1 MTNRPSIPQSAIDD
15 VNARTD
21 LVELVDKSSVK
32 LVKSG
37 HEWIGLCPFHSE
49 RTPSFTVRP
58 DKGFVHCF
66 GCGAHENAIGYQMRV
81 YGQTFIEAIKDL
93 AWKAGVDLTEYVGRA
108 EKPAHKPKPKI
119 ASRADEKD
127 RVSETEKRRKRGHAL
142 WQRGLPI
149 ADTEAEEYLANYRG
163 IDRAL
168 FLHNGV
174 HRFVPDYEFWYR
186 ARDAK
191 KSEAIWTGPALLS
204 VMQYIDDRF
213 AACHVTCIDLDQPKG
228 RLKLYAPDD
237 SRELNTKRVMGDP
250 SKAAI
255 RLGKPAF
262 KMVGGEGLETT
273 YSGMMVSGLSGWCSY
288 SLDNLVGACLMDAKG
303 DRHPTDGRRKLPS
316 VVPDMSRPGMVWP
329 RECHE
334 RIFLGDGDTKDIYM
348 LKAKLE
354 RGCRRAA
361 VEGRVG
367 RIAMSRPG
375 TDFNSMIL
383 GAA

>member
-1 MTNRPSIPQSAIDD
+1 MTYRPSIPQSAIDD

-21 LVELVDKSSVK
+21 LVELVSDSSVK

-37 HEWIGLCPFHSE
+37 REWMGLCPFHSE

-58 DKGFVHCF
+58 DKGFCHCF
-66 GCGAHENAIGYQMRV
+66 GCGAHETAIGYQMRV

-93 AWKAGVDLTEYVGRA
+93 AWRAGVDLTDYVGRA

-127 RVSETEKRRKRGHAL
+127 RETETNKRRLRGHAL
-142 WQRGLPI
+142 WKKGV
-149 ADTEAEEYLANYRG
+149 AVEGTAAEEYLANYRG
-163 IDRAL
+163 IDWGL
-168 FLHNGV
+168 FLQSPV

-186 ARDAK
+186 AKDAQK
-191 KSEAIWTGPALLS
+191 PEAIWTGPALLT

-213 AACHVTCIDLDQPKG
+213 AACHITCIDLDQEKG
-228 RLKLYAPDD
+228 RLKLTAPDD
-237 SRELNTKRVMGDP
+237 GRDLNTKRVMGDP
-250 SKAAI
+250 SKSAM
-255 RLGKPAF
+255 RLGRPAF

-288 SLDNLVGACLMDAKG
+288 SLDNLVGACVMDAKG
-303 DRHPTDGRRKLPS
+303 DRHPLDGRRKLPS
-316 VVPDMSRPGMVWP
+316 VVPDIARPGMIWP
-329 RECHE
+329 RECRE
-334 RIFLGDGDTKDIYM
+334 RIFLGDGDTKDMHM

-367 RIAMSRPG
+367 RIAMSKPG